1 MTSPEEPPV
10 ADCDVFGNSLLMNIF
25 VNAAL
30 SKWPA
35 AFWKNMIISGLAF
48 FDDLRYLCILIKRKD
63 DSKGTT

>member
-30 SKWPA
+30 SK
-35 AFWKNMIISGLAF
+35 
-48 FDDLRYLCILIKRKD
+48 
-63 DSKGTT
+63 